1 LIAAWSAGLLST
13 LLVVGYTVASV
24 LAYLFL
30 PLPAGKP
37 ANPALLLATATAYI
51 LAHEAIHAA
60 TAKLFNPRT
69 TIKLYPRLLALI
81 VNYSSLKFSEYCVV
95 LLAPQLLLG
104 IPTVVALAVAP
115 SWLLYTTLLVHLV
128 ASSGDYA
135 SLTLTLI
142 ARIKLRESI
151 ARVHL
156 LYDEKGRVAGGV
168 YETRSGK
175 LLAVLLE

>member
-1 LIAAWSAGLLST
+1 LIAAWSAGLLFS
-13 LLVVGYTVASV
+13 LLVAGYMAASV
-24 LAYLFL
+24 IAYLLL

-37 ANPALLLATATAYI
+37 SNPALLLATATAYV
-51 LAHEAIHAA
+51 LAHEALHAIV
-60 TAKLFNPRT
+60 AKLFNPRT
-69 TIKLYPRLLALI
+69 AVKLYPRLLALI
-81 VNYSSLKFSEYCVV
+81 VDYSSLKFSEYCTV

-104 IPTVVALAVAP
+104 VPIAVALTATP
-115 SWLLYTTLLVHLV
+115 SWLLYAALLVHLA

-142 ARIKLRESI
+142 ARVKLRESI

-168 YETRSGK
+168 YESRSGK
-175 LLAVLLE
+175 LLVVLLE